1 MRFRIKY
8 IFVLFCLSYTLNS
21 FSQGIIDKLGFYAGP
36 GIVLI
41 PGNENLSKYYVP
53 QNAFGSFKPGLSLN
67 LCLLYY
73 KSKQVA
79 FGLDGQYYFT
89 SKSNHVLHN
98 TSVGPVLKFNFV
110 STYNSVSPFIIGGP
124 KFGYTYLNRTEYTT
138 SEKPANVVNS
148 KEVSIQNIDLQ
159 FGYAQFGIA
168 SIGAMLGAGIDFRLN
183 PKLRLYILGSYTMQ
197 LTSNNR
203 TLKENYPAKQ
213 ANLGFITASVGI
225 NYKLKKENKHG
236 KNINNLQA
244 HEAEKR
250 RHQTM
255 QKIANAAAKKNV
267 TQHMPAHEAHAPNAT
282 LKFKTLSK
290 EGLDPNKKYTIDG
303 QVNGVNIKTD
313 NDLSVLILD
322 EKGAVIAKTK
332 VDKNGRYA
340 YKGLKPDNYG
350 IALSKNDPKL
360 SANATMSAEDPG
372 MKVDANAMNKF
383 SYNRLAPT
391 GKPAGVVLG
400 DAKLGDNGQVASDQ
414 TMLLLDKDG
423 NVVST
428 TKTNKNGKYA
438 FKSLKS
444 DNYQVVAAENSAI
457 KASAI
462 AASGDPHLLIDE
474 TAFKKFPFKKLAN
487 GQSPEG
493 VITGKINPSVTIK
506 EMSDQS
512 VLLLDKDGNV
522 VAETK
527 ANKNGKFA
535 FKGLQP
541 DGYQAIVAG
550 ADPSVTAK
558 ANLSST
564 DPSLQL
570 PESSFFKFG
579 KIGNPGTPEKFLSG
593 KVNIATNSKTATDAS
608 VLLLDAN
615 GNVVESSK
623 LASDG
628 NFVFKNVRAASY
640 QVVIEG
646 ADYDEMVFDVSK
658 NDASNSSIAANAFNK
673 YSFNKMNADG
683 TPQNVV
689 VGKIDMGGQSLP
701 SEGASVILVDPQGNA
716 VERVT
721 SDKDGNF
728 AFKDIRSGNYQA
740 IVEGQDFKKVSMD
753 VANIDNAAKITSTDF
768 TKHNFDKLHNDVA
781 DKMIIG
787 KVNSSTTAKTATDQ
801 TVLLL
806 DDKGKIAG
814 KTIVKKDGSFTFNN
828 IKAENYQMVLEKP
841 DPSFKTSLSAVI
853 KDPDLKISF
862 KDVMKY
868 NFETKKME
876 SFTAQ
881 DKVIITGT
889 IRSEDFMAV
898 ENRTVML
905 IDDQG
910 TVVREVLSDKSGVFK
925 FQGIN
930 AKDYQVVYQDGDK
943 KVNPVVQMYKDNDPA
958 VTEVGGKIAKT
969 LFYDHNQTNVSEN
982 DKKELDKFVKYYK
995 EHPNTKMIKL
1005 NAYGDAT
1012 GTDEAN
1018 MEVTQKRAKMVMDY
1032 LEKNGIPK
1040 DKLKLNPLGK
1050 SLKFKNKYSV
1060 PDPKLN
1066 RKVDIEIVE

>member
-1 MRFRIKY
+1 MRSRIKY
-8 IFVLFCLSYTLNS
+8 IFALFSFTITLNS
-21 FSQGIIDKLGFYAGP
+21 YSQGILDKLGIYIGP
-36 GIVLI
+36 GVALI

-53 QNAFGSFKPGLSLN
+53 QNAFGSFKPGISLQGG
-67 LCLLYY
+67 LLYY
-73 KSKQVA
+73 KSRKVA
-79 FGLDGQYYFT
+79 FGLNGQYFFT
-89 SKSNHVLHN
+89 SKNNHVLHN
-98 TSVGPVLKFNFV
+98 TSVGPVLKYNFV
-110 STYNSVSPFIIGGP
+110 STYNSVSPYIIGGP
-124 KFGYTYLNRTEYTT
+124 QFGYTYLNRSEYTT
-138 SEKPANVVNS
+138 SEKPASVANS
-148 KEVSIQNIDLQ
+148 KEVDIQNLDLQ

-168 SIGAMLGAGIDFRLN
+168 SLGAMLGAGIDFRLN
-183 PKLRLYILGSYTMQ
+183 PRLKIYVMGSYTMQ
-197 LTSNNR
+197 LTSSNSN
-203 TLKENYPAKQ
+203 LKENYPDQKS
-213 ANLGFITASVGI
+213 NLGFISASVGI

-244 HEAEKR
+244 HDAEKR

-255 QKIANAAAKKNV
+255 QKIAQAAAKKSV
-267 TQHMPAHEAHAPNAT
+267 TQHMPTHEAHATNASM
-282 LKFKTLSK
+282 KFKTLSK
-290 EGLDPNKKYTIDG
+290 DGLDPNKKYTVDG
-303 QVNGVNIKTD
+303 QVNGLDSKTD

-322 EKGAVIAKTK
+322 EKGTVIAKTK

-340 YKGLKPDNYG
+340 YKGLKPDNYS
-350 IALSKNDPKL
+350 ISLSKNDPRL
-360 SANATMSAEDPG
+360 SANATISAEDPG
-372 MKVDANAMNKF
+372 MKVDANAMSKF
-383 SYNRLAPT
+383 SYNRLAMA
-391 GKPAGVVLG
+391 GKPVGIVMG
-400 DAKLGDNGQVASDQ
+400 DAKLGDNGQAASDQ

-423 NVVST
+423 HVIAT

-444 DNYQVVAAENSAI
+444 DNYQVVAAENSAV
-457 KASAI
+457 KANAI
-462 AASGDPHLLIDE
+462 AAGGDPHMLVDE
-474 TAFKKFPFKKLAN
+474 ASFKKFPFKKLAN

-493 VITGKINPSVTIK
+493 VVTGKINPSATIK
-506 EMSDQS
+506 DMSDQS
-512 VLLLDKDGNV
+512 ILLLDKNGNV

-527 ANKNGKFA
+527 ANKNGRFA
-535 FKGLQP
+535 FKGLAP
-541 DGYQAIVAG
+541 DGYQAVLANG
-550 ADPSVTAK
+550 NPTVTAK
-558 ANLSST
+558 TSLSST

-570 PESSFFKFG
+570 PENSFFKFG
-579 KIGNPGTPEKFLSG
+579 KIGNAGSPEKFITG
-593 KVNIATNSKTATDAS
+593 KVDLAANSQNTTDAS
-608 VLLLDAN
+608 VLLLDEN

-646 ADYDEMVFDVSK
+646 ADYDKMVFDVSK
-658 NDASNSSIAANAFNK
+658 NDAANSSISANSFNK
-673 YSFNKMNADG
+673 YGYNKLNADG
-683 TPQNVV
+683 TPQNIV
-689 VGKIDMGGQSLP
+689 VGKIDMAGQTLP
-701 SEGASVILVDPQGNA
+701 SDGVNVMLIDPQGNA
-716 VERVT
+716 VERAVA
-721 SDKDGNF
+721 DKDGNF
-728 AFKDIRSGNYQA
+728 AFKDVRAGNYQA
-740 IVEGQDFKKVSMD
+740 VVEGQDFKKVSMD

-768 TKHNFDKLHNDVA
+768 FKHSFDKLHTDA
-781 DKMIIG
+781 TDKMIIG
-787 KVNSSTTAKTATDQ
+787 KVNSSVTGKTASDQ
-801 TVLLL
+801 VVLLL
-806 DDKGKIAG
+806 DDKGKIVG

-828 IKAENYQMVLEKP
+828 LKAENYQMALEKP
-841 DPSFKTSLSAVI
+841 DPAFKTSLSAII
-853 KDPDLKISF
+853 KDPDMKIST

-876 SFTAQ
+876 ALTAQ

-910 TVVREVLSDKSGVFK
+910 NVVREVLSDKSGVFK

-943 KVNPVVQMYKDNDPA
+943 KINPVVQMYKDNDPG

-969 LFYDHNQTNVSEN
+969 LYYDHNQTNVSEN
-982 DKKELDKFVKYYK
+982 DKNELEKFVKFYK

-1032 LEKNGIPK
+1032 LEKRGIPK

-1060 PDPKLN
+1060 ADPKLN